1 MISSNVTPV
10 RNRMKS
16 DRTQIAETVRT
27 TLAWL
32 ERRGSATN
40 RAGMARFGITARK
53 VYGVSGATM
62 APLVKRLGRDHGL
75 ALALW
80 ETGWLEARILASFVA
95 EPARTTASQMDRW
108 CRDFD
113 NWAVCDSACMHLFN
127 RTPFAWRKVEMW
139 GRRQDEFVR
148 RAGFALLASL
158 AVHDKAAPDDRF
170 LRLLPL
176 IEATARD
183 ERNFVRKS
191 VNWALRQ
198 IGKRNLALNAAAVV
212 VARRLAVASDA
223 SSRWVGKDALR
234 ELTGDSVLKR
244 LRARA
249 ATPRTHASRRLVGT
263 R

>member
-1 MISSNVTPV
+1 
-10 RNRMKS
+10 
-16 DRTQIAETVRT
+16 
-27 TLAWL
+27 
-32 ERRGSATN
+32 
-40 RAGMARFGITARK
+40 
-53 VYGVSGATM
+53 
-62 APLVKRLGRDHGL
+62 
-75 ALALW
+75 
-80 ETGWLEARILASFVA
+80 
-95 EPARTTASQMDRW
+95 
-108 CRDFD
+108 
-113 NWAVCDSACMHLFN
+113 
-127 RTPFAWRKVEMW
+127 VEMW

-198 IGKRNLALNAAAVV
+198 IGKRNLALNAATVA
-212 VARRLAVASDA
+212 VARRLAVAPDA

>member
-1 MISSNVTPV
+1 
-10 RNRMKS
+10 MKS

-27 TLAWL
+27 TLTWL

-40 RAGMARFGITARK
+40 RAGMARFGITAPK

-62 APLVKRLGRDHGL
+62 APLVKRLGRDHDT

-95 EPARTTASQMDRW
+95 DPARTTAFQMDRW

-113 NWAVCDSACMHLFN
+113 NWAVCDSACMHLFS
-127 RTPFAWRKVEMW
+127 RTPLAWRKVEMW
-139 GRRQDEFVR
+139 GRRRDEFVR

-170 LRLLPL
+170 MRLLPL
-176 IEATARD
+176 IETTARD
-183 ERNFVRKS
+183 ERNFVRKA

-198 IGKRNLALNAAAVV
+198 IGKRNLALNAAAVG
-212 VARRLAVASDA
+212 VARRLAVAPDA

-234 ELTGDSVLKR
+234 ELTGESVLRR
-244 LRARA
+244 LRTRAAAARA
-249 ATPRTHASRRLVGT
+249 R
-263 R
+263 

>member
-1 MISSNVTPV
+1 
-10 RNRMKS
+10 
-16 DRTQIAETVRT
+16 
-27 TLAWL
+27 
-32 ERRGSATN
+32 
-40 RAGMARFGITARK
+40 
-53 VYGVSGATM
+53 
-62 APLVKRLGRDHGL
+62 
-75 ALALW
+75 
-80 ETGWLEARILASFVA
+80 
-95 EPARTTASQMDRW
+95 
-108 CRDFD
+108 
-113 NWAVCDSACMHLFN
+113 MHLFN